1 MCLSRGIFLLER
13 KNKISLDF
21 TKPILYDILV
31 AEVDKKTHN
40 KNANRMI
47 GFIRKKVK
55 SQTLGEKL
63 QGIRRDA
70 NVSLNEIAKATK
82 VQRKYLE
89 MLEKGH
95 YDELPPEVYVKG
107 FLTNYA
113 KYLSIEVEDVL
124 SLYEKERGIEK
135 NIKKLKV
142 PKESRKRVQ
151 IPSITVTPKV
161 LAIILFVLLVGV
173 GFVYFYREVGKFSAA
188 PRLIIA
194 QPAGNSSIEGST
206 VDVAGITDKDGK
218 VTINGQPVFVDEKGE
233 FNETIS
239 LGQGINE
246 LEVRSENRFGNEASK
261 KIRISANYDTQIAQL
276 DQDKEKVMGVF
287 DEDMPDKVRLEIKIS
302 DAPTWISVEVDGKI
316 VHSGTMLP
324 NSVQLFEAEEK
335 ISVTSGKANRTN
347 VVLNGK
353 ELGLLGDI
361 AGVIRD
367 VVFTKETTI
376 IPEPSVPEVVPD
388 QNADDK
394 KDKEGKKD

>member
-1 MCLSRGIFLLER
+1 MVVRECGQQCMVGFGILLI
-13 KNKISLDF
+13 NL
-21 TKPILYDILV
+21 P
-31 AEVDKKTHN
+31 
-40 KNANRMI
+40 
-47 GFIRKKVK
+47 
-55 SQTLGEKL
+55 LGGLMDYE
-63 QGIRRDA
+63 
-70 NVSLNEIAKATK
+70 
-82 VQRKYLE
+82 LE
-89 MLEKGH
+89 
-95 YDELPPEVYVKG
+95 
-107 FLTNYA
+107 LTNTTGA
-113 KYLSIEVEDVL
+113 SAQVLSIEVDDVI

-173 GFVYFYREVGKFSAA
+173 GFVYFCREVGKFSAA

-206 VDVAGITDKDGK
+206 VDVAGITDKDSK

-233 FNETIS
+233 FSETVS
-239 LGQGINE
+239 LGRGINE

-276 DQDKEKVMGVF
+276 DQDEEKVMGVF
-287 DEDMPDKVRLEIKIS
+287 DEGIPDKVRLEIKIS
-302 DAPTWISVEVDGKI
+302 DAPTWISVEMDGKI

-335 ISVTSGKANRTN
+335 ISVTSGKADRTN
-347 VVLNGK
+347 IVLNGK
-353 ELGLLGDI
+353 ELGLLGDT

-367 VVFTKETTI
+367 VVFTKEITI

-388 QNADDK
+388 RNADDK
-394 KDKEGKKD
+394 KDKEGRKD